1 MGAVRWV
8 GRSGGPLLD
17 HRQPAERAWER
28 LLSASQYGDCLIT
41 VATSAMDEDEAE
53 ALGLVPSHAYA
64 VLDVREVLGVR
75 LLLVGPVAGL
85 W

>member
-1 MGAVRWV
+1 MG

-28 LLSASQYGDCLIT
+28 LLSASQFGDCLIT

-85 W
+85 C